1 MELLSEQ
8 DRQAFLFGH
17 DGWSVD
23 GEMLSKTY
31 EHDSFAAAVG
41 FVAAVGVL
49 AEKAFHHPDI
59 DIRYSKVTIALTTH
73 DAGGLTEHDTSLATQ
88 IEHLR

>member
-1 MELLSEQ
+1 MELLNEE
-8 DRQAFLFGH
+8 DRHAFLFGH
-17 DGWSVD
+17 EGWSID
-23 GEMLSKTY
+23 GEVLSKTFA
-31 EHDSFAAAVG
+31 HDSFAAAIG

-73 DAGGLTEHDTSLATQ
+73 DAGGLTENDTDLATQ
-88 IEHLR
+88 IDQLA

>member
-1 MELLSEQ
+1 MEPLSDG

-17 DGWSVD
+17 EGWEID
-23 GEMLSKTY
+23 GEVLTKTFT
-31 EHDSFAAAVG
+31 HASFAAAVG

-59 DIRYSKVTIALTTH
+59 DIRYSKVSISLTTH
-73 DAGGLTEHDTSLATQ
+73 DAGGLTAKDTDLATQ
-88 IEHLR
+88 IEALS

>member
-1 MELLSEQ
+1 MELLNER

-17 DGWSVD
+17 EGWSID
-23 GEMLSKTY
+23 GEVLTKTFT
-31 EHDSFAAAVG
+31 HDSFAAAVG

-59 DIRYSKVTIALTTH
+59 DIRYSKVTVSLTTH
-73 DAGGLTEHDTSLATQ
+73 DAGGLTEQDTGLATQ